1 MKEFNL
7 TAAEVAKLLKL
18 SGPSVN
24 ALVRRSEN
32 PLPHFR
38 VGRRILFPTAA
49 VEQWLLDEAAR
60 TNAAEHGR
68 SV

>member
-1 MKEFNL
+1 MKELNL
-7 TAAEVAKLLKL
+7 TAAEAAKLLKL
-18 SGPSVN
+18 SIPSVG
-24 ALVRRSEN
+24 ALSRRSEN

-38 VGRRILFPTAA
+38 VGRRVLFLTAA

>member
-1 MKEFNL
+1 MKELNL

-18 SGPSVN
+18 SIPSVGSL
-24 ALVRRSEN
+24 ARRIEN

-38 VGRRILFPTAA
+38 VGRRVLFPTAA

-68 SV
+68 PV

>member
-7 TAAEVAKLLKL
+7 TTAEVAKLLKL
-18 SGPSVN
+18 SVPTIGS
-24 ALVRRSEN
+24 LSRRNEN

-38 VGRRILFPTAA
+38 VGRKILFPTAA

-60 TNAAEHGR
+60 TSAAEHGR